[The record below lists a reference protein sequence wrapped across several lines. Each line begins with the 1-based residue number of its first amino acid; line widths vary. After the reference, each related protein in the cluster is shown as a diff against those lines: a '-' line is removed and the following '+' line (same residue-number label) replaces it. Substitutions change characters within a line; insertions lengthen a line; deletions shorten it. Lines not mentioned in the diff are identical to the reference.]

1 MLGLSRYW
9 QLLAIEVQISE
20 YLRELPF
27 APPINSLCLS
37 YLERMLELLK
47 ILWSVVLGWM
57 LVLFMWALSMICLV
71 KLVRM
76 ISGWFLGRYGIFR
89 IAVVREN

>member
-1 MLGLSRYW
+1 M
-9 QLLAIEVQISE
+9 AIEVLISE

-27 APPINSLCLS
+27 APPNNSLCPS

-57 LVLFMWALSMICLV
+57 LVLFILALSMICPV
-71 KLVRM
+71 KLVRT
-76 ISGWFLGRYGIFR
+76 ISGWFLGRFGIFR
-89 IAVVREN
+89 IAVFSDN